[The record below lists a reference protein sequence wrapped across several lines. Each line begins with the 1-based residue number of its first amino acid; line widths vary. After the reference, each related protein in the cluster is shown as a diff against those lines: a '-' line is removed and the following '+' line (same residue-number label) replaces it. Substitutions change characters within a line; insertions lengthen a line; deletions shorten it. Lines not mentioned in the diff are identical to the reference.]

1 MQGNRVWPICKRKE
15 IDTLQE
21 AWILE
26 LLVKDMKY
34 MLRGGL
40 KEILEK
46 ELKEIWN
53 IVFEQNKF

>member
-34 MLRGGL
+34 MLGGG
-40 KEILEK
+40 
-46 ELKEIWN
+46 
-53 IVFEQNKF
+53 